1 MTQPLDFE
9 GLYSIQAEQGL
20 LGGILL
26 EPEKLKEINLQPNH
40 LYRPQHVQIFRTM
53 LEVDGNNE
61 PIDFVTLTARLA
73 EKGLIDNVGGIGY
86 LAQLAETTP
95 STSNLKYYEKIVWSK
110 WRDREAVKTAE
121 ALKQA
126 IHSEDDTEL
135 AIQTQIAS
143 LLNLSREEKNND
155 GRIID
160 GLMKVFADLENPV
173 RGLVGMDTGFSELN
187 RMTAGLKK
195 QELIIVA
202 ARPSVGKTA
211 FCLNVANNAAG
222 ENGEGD
228 IVAIFSLEMEEEQLL
243 KRMISINGNIDGNR
257 MRTGELTTNDW
268 NKLPQAMGV
277 LNSKNLRI
285 FDDAGVTTNFIW
297 SKVKKLCDEYPGKRI
312 MVIIDYLQL
321 IQGNPIHKGNRQAE
335 IAEISRT
342 LKTMARQLDVC
353 VVALSQL
360 SRGVE
365 QRQDKRPMMSDLR
378 ESGQIEQDA
387 DVIAFLYREDY
398 YDRETENKNTIEIIL
413 SKQRNGP
420 VGVVELGFVK
430 EFGKF
435 VNLER
440 RFNEKQGA

>member
-1 MTQPLDFE
+1 MTQTLDFE

-26 EPEKLKEINLQPNH
+26 EPEKIKEINLQPNQ
-40 LYRPQHVQIFRTM
+40 LYRPQHVQIFHTM
-53 LEVDGNNE
+53 LEVDGSNE

-73 EKGLIDNVGGIGY
+73 EKGLIDSVGGIGY

-135 AIQTQIAS
+135 AIQTQMAA
-143 LLNLSREEKNND
+143 LLNLSREEKNSD
-155 GRIID
+155 GRIRD
-160 GLMKVFADLENPV
+160 GLVEMYEELENPI
-173 RGLVGMDTGFSELN
+173 RGLAGMDTGFTELN
-187 RMTAGLKK
+187 RMTAGFKP

-211 FCLNVANNAAG
+211 FCLNIANNAAG
-222 ENGEGD
+222 EYGEGD
-228 IVAIFSLEMEEEQLL
+228 VIAIFSLEMSKKELL
-243 KRMISINGNIDGNR
+243 KRMVSINGNIDGNR
-257 MRTGELTTNDW
+257 IKNGNLTPEDW
-268 NKLPQAMGV
+268 GNLTMAMGMM
-277 LNSKNLRI
+277 NDKNIRI
-285 FDDAGVTTNFIW
+285 FDDAGITPNFIW
-297 SKVKKLCDEYPGKRI
+297 AKVKKLCDEYPGKRI

-321 IQGNPIHKGNRQAE
+321 IQGNTVHKGNRQAE

-342 LKTMARQLDVC
+342 LKTMSRQLNVC

-365 QRQDKRPMMSDLR
+365 SRQDKRPMMSDLR

-398 YDRETENKNTIEIIL
+398 YDRETENKNTIEIIIG
-413 SKQRNGP
+413 KQRNGP
-420 VGVVELGFVK
+420 VGSIELAFVK
-430 EFGKF
+430 EYGKF

-440 RFNEKQGA
+440 RFSEKQGA

>member
-160 GLMKVFADLENPV
+160 GLMKVFTDLENPV
-173 RGLVGMDTGFSELN
+173 RGLIGMDTGFSELN

>member
-160 GLMKVFADLENPV
+160 GLMKVFTDLENPV

-365 QRQDKRPMMSDLR
+365 SRQDKRPMMSDLR

-440 RFNEKQGA
+440 RFDYQQGA